1 MWCTNAYRNQK
12 EQEVMINNIKQKLK
26 DIEYSD
32 ILIILAGGTAIGTWL
47 YGIYMAIEKVIG
59 SLYT

>member
-12 EQEVMINNIKQKLK
+12 EQEVVINNIKQKLR
-26 DIEYSD
+26 DIEYTD
-32 ILIILAGGTAIGTWL
+32 ILIILAGGTVIGTWL
-47 YGIYMAIEKVIG
+47 YGIYIAIEKVIG

>member
-12 EQEVMINNIKQKLK
+12 KQEGMINTIRESLRK
-26 DIEYSD
+26 IEYSD
-32 ILIILAGGTAIGTWL
+32 ILIILGCGSVIGTWL
-47 YGIYMAIEKVIG
+47 YGIYIAIEKVIG

>member
-1 MWCTNAYRNQK
+1 
-12 EQEVMINNIKQKLK
+12 MINNIKQKLK